1 MILASAARSLCDV
14 ITPAF
19 RSVLVKTLAIS
30 ILALAVIWAA
40 GTRLIAMLAAWFA
53 TTYPVDYP
61 WYVDAFTTAASILS
75 GVLLFVGL
83 AFLVAPVSAV
93 VAGFFLDDIAATVER
108 THYPA
113 DPPGHPLPLVTSI
126 AETVKFTVAVVGVN
140 LVALILLLVPG
151 VNLVAFFAG
160 NGYLLG
166 REYFQMA
173 AFRQMPRPE
182 AEALRRRNGGR
193 VFLAGVVIAG
203 FLAVPGLNLLTP
215 LFATALMVHL
225 VKALTGSNPQGGTG
239 QA

>member
-1 MILASAARSLCDV
+1 MILASAARSLSDV
-14 ITPAF
+14 LTPAF
-19 RSVLVKTLAIS
+19 RSVLFKTLAIS

-53 TTYPVDYP
+53 TAYPVDYP

-93 VAGFFLDDIAATVER
+93 VAGFFLDDIAGTVER
-108 THYPA
+108 THYPS
-113 DPPGHPLPLVTSI
+113 DPPGRPLPLITSI
-126 AETVKFTVAVVGVN
+126 GETVKFTVAVVGVN
-140 LVALILLLVPG
+140 LVALLLLLVPG

-173 AFRQMPRPE
+173 AFRLMPKAD
-182 AEALRRRNGGR
+182 AEALRRQNKFR
-193 VFLAGVVIAG
+193 VFLAGVVVAG

-225 VKALTGSNPQGGTG
+225 VKAVTGSRPQG
-239 QA
+239 